1 MFVRV
6 FDQKRNTYYRSMAYA
21 VLGSGLEQQYIVL
34 DPHTH
39 CFELADYLDNQS
51 QSLRALV
58 DVIQSECSGFLTHHG
73 AQMLKYKHFCKTN
86 GYEFADIQDLKG
98 YPEVL
103 ENSEFLADIFAGK
116 CVPLETCGIP
126 EKTFPDAVQWNYIL
140 TQADAD
146 AFMKQFS
153 GFHDSILETV
163 RYCEDG
169 HSAAA
174 YAVFENCERSGATEL
189 CFEGVQMMK
198 IKSPALVCFRNISDA
213 SLILENESVFW
224 ADASLKKPDESYDGS
239 FIRALCLK
247 WRKIR

>member
-58 DVIQSECSGFLTHHG
+58 DVIQSECSGFLTYHG

-116 CVPLETCGIP
+116 CVLLETCGIP
-126 EKTFPDAVQWNYIL
+126 EKTFPDAAQWNYIL
-140 TQADAD
+140 TQTDAD

-224 ADASLKKPDESYDGS
+224 ADASLKNPDESYDGS

>member
-51 QSLRALV
+51 QSPRALV
-58 DVIQSECSGFLTHHG
+58 DVIQSECSGFLTYHG
-73 AQMLKYKHFCKTN
+73 AQMLKYKHFCKIN
-86 GYEFADIQDLKG
+86 GYEFADIRDLKG

-153 GFHDSILETV
+153 GFHDSILEAV

-189 CFEGVQMMK
+189 CFEGVQMMR

-213 SLILENESVFW
+213 SLILENETVFW

>member
-1 MFVRV
+1 
-6 FDQKRNTYYRSMAYA
+6 
-21 VLGSGLEQQYIVL
+21 
-34 DPHTH
+34 
-39 CFELADYLDNQS
+39 
-51 QSLRALV
+51 
-58 DVIQSECSGFLTHHG
+58 
-73 AQMLKYKHFCKTN
+73 
-86 GYEFADIQDLKG
+86 
-98 YPEVL
+98 
-103 ENSEFLADIFAGK
+103 
-116 CVPLETCGIP
+116 
-126 EKTFPDAVQWNYIL
+126 
-140 TQADAD
+140 
-146 AFMKQFS
+146 MKQFS

-239 FIRALCLK
+239 FISALCLK
-247 WRKIR
+247 RRIIS

>member
-6 FDQKRNTYYRSMAYA
+6 FEQKRNTYYRSMVYA
-21 VLGSGLEQQYIVL
+21 VAGSGLEQQYIVL
-34 DPHTH
+34 NPHTH
-39 CFELADYLDNQS
+39 CLELVNYLDDQS
-51 QSLRALV
+51 KAPRVLV
-58 DVIQSECSGFLTHHG
+58 EMIQPECNEFLAYHG

-86 GYEFADIQDLKG
+86 GYEFADIRNLKG

-103 ENSEFLADIFAGK
+103 ENSEFLANIFADK
-116 CVPLETCGIP
+116 CVPFDTCGIP
-126 EKTFPDAVQWNYIL
+126 EKAFPDTDQWNYIL
-140 TQADAD
+140 TQSDAD
-146 AFMKQFS
+146 AFMRQIS

-174 YAVFENCERSGATEL
+174 YAVFKNSEWSGAAEL

-198 IKSPALVCFRNISDA
+198 IKPPVLACFRNISDA
-213 SLILENESVFW
+213 SLIIQNESVFW
-224 ADASLKKPDESYDGS
+224 ADASLKKPDESYAGS